1 MSNNNDFNAISTQ
14 SIANDN
20 VSSQT
25 NLPVSLD
32 PQRAKPSLERNKTT
46 ADFLSQLI
54 AERTRLAAQR
64 PKRRAPL
71 SLATKAYNSVRRIA
85 IKRLP
90 SGFTYN
96 SQI

>member
-14 SIANDN
+14 PSANDN
-20 VSSQT
+20 ILDQQ

-32 PQRAKPSLERNKTT
+32 PQREKPSLRRNKTN

-54 AERTRLAAQR
+54 AERTRLASQR
-64 PKRRAPL
+64 SKRRAPV
-71 SLATKAYNSVRRIA
+71 SLATKAYNTARRIA